1 MSRRIP
7 ATLPF
12 LENSSL
18 PLSGNLRVRD
28 SVPCGLLGNPSF
40 RVCTRSRQGPC
51 RLGEPK
57 ASPVLMALEF
67 FRPRLLTSCAVLS
80 TLNFFKIEKPDSNP
94 AFRKLTIPKQEN
106 AGISKR
112 IINNTRQLNMTCAV
126 GVWGGGV
133 VYYIPLSA

>member
-1 MSRRIP
+1 
-7 ATLPF
+7 
-12 LENSSL
+12 
-18 PLSGNLRVRD
+18 
-28 SVPCGLLGNPSF
+28 
-40 RVCTRSRQGPC
+40 
-51 RLGEPK
+51 
-57 ASPVLMALEF
+57 MALEF

-126 GVWGGGV
+126 GVWDGGV
-133 VYYIPLSA
+133 VYHIPLSA